1 MVDWGAVR
9 SKQQRARHAAS
20 STAVKILAA
29 AKIKEDFGFIY
40 FGIIFAIYFGIKKP
54 IRHWCRHL
62 TGGYIP
68 NGEYGRVAPQL
79 GGRHKYGQI
88 EGQKNRGQH
97 PAGRKSPNGAQSAT
111 QSDMGADLGESPGRA
126 NEVEAFD

>member
-1 MVDWGAVR
+1 MVDLGAVR

-54 IRHWCRHL
+54 IRHRGRHP

-79 GGRHKYGQI
+79 GGRHKYGQT
-88 EGQKNRGQH
+88 EGQKKQGTAPRG
-97 PAGRKSPNGAQSAT
+97 
-111 QSDMGADLGESPGRA
+111 
-126 NEVEAFD
+126 